1 MGDGLLA
8 GRTIVEIADPL
19 TEYGGMILAGLGA
32 DVILVEP
39 PGGASTRQRRPLAPG
54 ASPGRA
60 SIPFLARNQGKHSLV
75 VDPQR
80 PADVEILRRV
90 VAAADG
96 VLSCETAAL
105 HIAATAGPG
114 EAPVVTI
121 TDPDGLGR
129 SALVLFAASGG
140 LSSCG
145 WPHQPP
151 TNAPSFLALDTAG
164 IYAAAMLLVAMRTRS
179 RGYSPLPCEVSAV
192 EAATAGTSPWTRP
205 LHSYGMTV
213 AGQGL
218 GSARMGAGPYPI
230 YQCLEGS
237 VRVLTSTP
245 RQWAAWLKLLGYPP
259 ALMTPEWDT
268 PGFRAANYDA
278 MVAVAREIMAERTA
292 TELFREGQAL
302 GLTITPVLDIP
313 GVLADPHVNARE
325 FFQALDDPDL
335 GTVRV
340 SRAPYRIEGEPA
352 IAAKPAPAL
361 DDARDLAASL
371 KAWPAAAVRPA
382 TGIDSM
388 RPLAG
393 LRVLHCGV
401 GAVIPEAASFLA
413 LLGAEVIKVESRRHV
428 DFLRQVGVGGLGDH
442 NNAPTF
448 NQMNLG
454 VLSLAVDMSTEGGRS
469 AVNRLLPLCDIV
481 VENMRGPVM
490 RQWGLDYES
499 VRTLRPD
506 VIYLSSQGLG
516 EGPYGGYQTYGPNLQ
531 AFSGVASLWAHPD
544 DPYPA
549 GSTLNHPDHVAGKQ
563 ALAPLLAALMRRDAT
578 GEGAFIDCA
587 QFEAAASLM
596 GDKFLQEQILPG
608 SVLPIGNTSPDMAP
622 HGCYPCAGGD
632 RWVALAVTDDAEW
645 QRFAE
650 AVGEA
655 WALDESFA
663 ESEARLARREELDLL
678 VAGWTASRAAGDIER
693 ELRAAGIAVSGVRNG
708 DDLAADEA
716 AHRSGFFAPLGHPTS
731 GPRVYTG
738 LPIRVGGERL
748 PARRPPLLGEHDEY
762 VLYELL
768 GLDQDEVGALVACGA
783 VGY

>member
-8 GRTIVEIADPL
+8 GRTIVEVADPL
-19 TEYGGMILAGLGA
+19 TEFGGMILAGLGA

-39 PGGASTRQRRPLAPG
+39 PGGVSTRRRGPFVPG
-54 ASPGRA
+54 ASSGRA
-60 SIPFLARNQGKHSLV
+60 SIPFLARNQGKRSLV
-75 VDPQR
+75 IDPEG
-80 PADVEILRRV
+80 PESVELLRELLARS
-90 VAAADG
+90 DG
-96 VLSCETAAL
+96 VLSCDRAVLHVLAAPHTVETPA
-105 HIAATAGPG
+105 
-114 EAPVVTI
+114 VTV

-129 SALVLFAASGG
+129 SALVMFAASGG

-164 IYAAAMLLVAMRTRS
+164 IYAAAMLLVAMRTRAL
-179 RGYSPLPCEVSAV
+179 GGNPLPCEVNAV
-192 EAATAGTSPWTRP
+192 DAATAGTSPWTRP
-205 LHSYGMTV
+205 LHSYGLTV
-213 AGQGL
+213 AGQGV

-230 YQCLEGS
+230 YQCREGS

-245 RQWAAWLKLLGYPP
+245 RQWAAWLQLLGHPA

-268 PGFRAANYDA
+268 PAFRAANYDA
-278 MVAVAREIMAERTA
+278 MVAVAREIMAERA
-292 TELFREGQAL
+292 AADLFREGQAL
-302 GLTITPVLDIP
+302 GLTITPVLDVP
-313 GVLADPHVNARE
+313 GVLEDPHVNARE
-325 FFQALDDPDL
+325 FFQALEDPDL
-335 GTVRV
+335 GSVRV
-340 SRAPYRIEGEPA
+340 PRAPYRIEGEPA

-361 DDARDLAASL
+361 DDGRAFAASL
-371 KAWPAAAVRPA
+371 KARPPAVSRASADVDP
-382 TGIDSM
+382 M

-428 DFLRQVGVGGLGDH
+428 DFLRQAGLGGLGDH

-469 AVNRLLPLCDIV
+469 VVNRLLPLCDIV

-490 RQWGLDYES
+490 RKWGLDYES
-499 VRTLRPD
+499 VRALRPD

-578 GEGAFIDCA
+578 GEGALIDCA
-587 QFEAAASLM
+587 QFEAAAALM
-596 GDKFLQEQILPG
+596 ADKFLQEQLLPG
-608 SVLPIGNTSPDMAP
+608 SVVPIGNTSPDMAP
-622 HGCYPCAGGD
+622 HGCYPCAGED
-632 RWVALAVTDDAEW
+632 RWVALAVADDAEW
-645 QRFAE
+645 RRFAE

-655 WALDESFA
+655 WALDPAFSGC
-663 ESEARLARREELDLL
+663 EARLARRVELDQL
-678 VAGWTASRAAGDIER
+678 VALWTAPRTAAEIER
-693 ELRAAGIAVSGVRNG
+693 TLRGAGIAAAGVRNG
-708 DDLAADEA
+708 DDLAVDEA

-738 LPIRVGGERL
+738 LPVRGGGARF
-748 PARRPPLLGEHDEY
+748 PARRSPLLGEHDEY
-762 VLYELL
+762 VLYDLL
-768 GLDQDEVGALVACGA
+768 GLGQDQVGALVACGA